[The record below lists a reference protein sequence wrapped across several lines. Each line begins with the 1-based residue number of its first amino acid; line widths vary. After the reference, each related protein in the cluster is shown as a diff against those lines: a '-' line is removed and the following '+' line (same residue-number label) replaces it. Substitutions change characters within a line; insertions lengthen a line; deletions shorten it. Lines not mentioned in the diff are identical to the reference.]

1 MSAPHLDIAL
11 HRAGG
16 GEPLVL
22 LHGIGH
28 RWQAW
33 RPVLDRLAEHHD
45 VLAVD
50 LPGFGASPLP
60 PDPPTMAGT
69 VASIAGFLAAELAER
84 PPAGGLSAAE
94 LAERPP
100 AGGLSASL
108 GIRRPHVAGNSLGG
122 AIALEL
128 AAAGQAASVTA
139 LSPAGFATGWERRW
153 ALGVLRTHRLTA
165 RVPEPVLR
173 HAARSPRLRAL
184 CWGMIVGRPELLDP
198 EEAAADARAL
208 RDGPGFP
215 SVARAARGYRCAC
228 VPPVP
233 VTVAWGTRDRILL
246 PRQARRAR
254 ALLPDARHVALPGCG
269 HVPMSDA
276 PDLVARLILE
286 TTGALR
292 VH

>member
-1 MSAPHLDIAL
+1 MSAPHVDIAL
-11 HRAGG
+11 RRAGS

-33 RPVLDRLAEHHD
+33 QPVLDRLAEHHD

-50 LPGFGASPLP
+50 LPGFGCSPLP

-69 VASIAGFLAAELAER
+69 VASIAGFLA
-84 PPAGGLSAAE
+84 
-94 LAERPP
+94 
-100 AGGLSASL
+100 SL
-108 GIRRPHVAGNSLGG
+108 DIWRPHVAGNSLGG

-139 LSPAGFATGWERRW
+139 LSPAGFASGWESRW
-153 ALGVLRTHRLTA
+153 ALGVLRTHRFTA

-215 SVARAARGYRCAC
+215 SVARAARGYRFAC

-254 ALLPDARHVALPGCG
+254 TLLPDARHVALPGCG
-269 HVPMSDA
+269 HVPMGDA

-286 TTGALR
+286 TTGAIR
-292 VH
+292 TV

>member
-1 MSAPHLDIAL
+1 MSAPRPDLAL
-11 HRAGG
+11 HRTGS

-33 RPVLDRLAEHHD
+33 QPVLDLLAPYHD

-50 LPGFGASPLP
+50 LPGFGASPP
-60 PDPPTMAGT
+60 APQAPTMTGT
-69 VASIAGFLAAELAER
+69 VASVAGFL
-84 PPAGGLSAAE
+84 
-94 LAERPP
+94 
-100 AGGLSASL
+100 ASL
-108 GIRRPHVAGNSLGG
+108 GIRRPHLAGNSLGG

-128 AAAGQAASVTA
+128 AAAGHAASVTA

-153 ALGVLRTHRLTA
+153 ALGVLRTHRFTA

-184 CWGMIVGRPELLDP
+184 CWGMIVGRPDLLDP

-215 SVARAARGYRCAC
+215 SVARAARGYRLAC

-246 PRQARRAR
+246 PRQAERAR

-269 HVPMSDA
+269 HVPMGDA
-276 PDLVARLILE
+276 PGLVARTILE
-286 TTGALR
+286 TTGAMR
-292 VH
+292 GEQPARPM